1 MILAWIRGR
10 LKKRWIEYLS
20 LRKDGELYFSCGSRD
35 CNKIFVSTNR
45 IESDEADVY
54 LDSRGSK
61 GEGDVSKNALVSG
74 SYAQRRLLAKI

>member
-1 MILAWIRGR
+1 M
-10 LKKRWIEYLS
+10 
-20 LRKDGELYFSCGSRD
+20 
-35 CNKIFVSTNR
+35 STNR

-74 SYAQRRLLAKI
+74 SYPQLHLLAKV